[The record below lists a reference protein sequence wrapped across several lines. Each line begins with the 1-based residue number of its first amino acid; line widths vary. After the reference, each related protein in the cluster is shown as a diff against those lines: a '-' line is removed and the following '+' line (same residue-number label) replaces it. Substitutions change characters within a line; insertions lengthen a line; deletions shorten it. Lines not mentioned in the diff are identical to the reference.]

1 MAKSATTLKKIRQKN
16 MHNLPFLQGTKL
28 TIINYCYAYRTN
40 IFGLLLGALF
50 GFLMSH
56 AGATTYDYH
65 AKMFLMID
73 LQLMKVIGTSVVVAI
88 IGVSLLKKYKVRAI
102 STGVEVDFVKKK
114 YQEGLI
120 TGAFLFGIGWG
131 MTAAC
136 PGTVPAMLGEGKIG
150 AAFTMLG
157 LLLGTMAYGVLQ
169 TYHAHNKITEK
180 TYHHR
185 D

>member
-1 MAKSATTLKKIRQKN
+1 
-16 MHNLPFLQGTKL
+16 MHKLPLLQSSKL
-28 TIINYCYAYRTN
+28 IVINYYYVYRTN

-50 GFLMSH
+50 GFLMSR

-65 AKMFLMID
+65 AKMFLLID
-73 LQLMKVIGTSVVVAI
+73 LQLVKVIGTSIVVAI
-88 IGVSLLKKYKVRAI
+88 IGVSLLKKYKVRAVA
-102 STGVEVDFVKKK
+102 TGVEVDFVKKK

-120 TGAFLFGIGWG
+120 TGAFLFGIGWA

-150 AAFTMLG
+150 AVFTIVG
-157 LLLGTMAYGVLQ
+157 LLLGTMVYGVLQ
-169 TYHAHNKITEK
+169 TYKADKFDNKTIVQ

>member
-1 MAKSATTLKKIRQKN
+1 MNKLSP
-16 MHNLPFLQGTKL
+16 LPSSKL
-28 TIINYCYAYRTN
+28 TAINFYYAYRTN
-40 IFGLLLGALF
+40 IFGLLLGVLF

-65 AKMFLMID
+65 AKMFLLID
-73 LQLMKVIGTSVVVAI
+73 LQLMKVIGTSIIVAI
-88 IGVSLLKKYKVRAI
+88 IGILLLKKYKVHAI
-102 STGVEVDFVKKK
+102 ATGTEVDFVKKK

-120 TGAFLFGIGWG
+120 TGAFLFGIGWA
-131 MTAAC
+131 MTASC

-150 AAFTMLG
+150 AVFTMVG

-169 TYHAHNKITEK
+169 TYNDHNKTCEK

>member
-1 MAKSATTLKKIRQKN
+1 MTIPAIDLKKKRGKN
-16 MHNLPFLQGTKL
+16 RHNLSLRQSSKL
-28 TIINYCYAYRTN
+28 TIMNYYYVYRTN

-65 AKMFLMID
+65 AKMFLLID
-73 LQLMKVIGTSVVVAI
+73 LQLMKVIGTSIVVAI
-88 IGVSLLKKYKVRAI
+88 IGILLLKKYKVRAI
-102 STGVEVDFVKKK
+102 STGTEVDFVKKK

-120 TGAFLFGIGWG
+120 IGAFLFGIGWA
-131 MTAAC
+131 MTASC
-136 PGTVPAMLGEGKIG
+136 PGTVPAMLGEGKVG
-150 AAFTMLG
+150 AVFTLIG

-169 TYHAHNKITEK
+169 TYNAHNKTIEQS
-180 TYHHR
+180 YHHR

>member
-1 MAKSATTLKKIRQKN
+1 MTKPTNELNNKSDKN
-16 MHNLPFLQGTKL
+16 VHNLPILQSAKL

-40 IFGLLLGALF
+40 IFGLFLGALF

-73 LQLMKVIGTSVVVAI
+73 FQLMKVIGTSVVVAI

-150 AAFTMLG
+150 AVFTMLG

-169 TYHAHNKITEK
+169 TYNAHNKAIEK